1 MWQGQRGIV
10 TEGGGSNQVASE
22 SLGTHTKQNA
32 TLYFATA
39 TMRLPQGRRQRGGG
53 GPRSGRGS
61 LCDRGGK
68 HGGRIRAITLAM
80 AMAQNGVAKK
90 MLAALT
96 VQGGGGVAVGRGG
109 NGAGSLCWRRA

>member
-1 MWQGQRGIV
+1 MDRGIV

-53 GPRSGRGS
+53 GPV
-61 LCDRGGK
+61 RGG
-68 HGGRIRAITLAM
+68 
-80 AMAQNGVAKK
+80 
-90 MLAALT
+90 
-96 VQGGGGVAVGRGG
+96 AVYVIGARSMGAYSGDNTGNG
-109 NGAGSLCWRRA
+109 NGAKWRCEKNVGSTYGARRRR

>member
-1 MWQGQRGIV
+1 MGGRIKLRANRLERTQNKMQHFILQPQQCGYHRGV
-10 TEGGGSNQVASE
+10 G
-22 SLGTHTKQNA
+22 K
-32 TLYFATA
+32 
-39 TMRLPQGRRQRGGG
+39 GGG
-53 GPRSGRGS
+53 GRSGRGS